1 MRKLFAQRASAWGP
15 GLQPCVSL
23 SGEEFV
29 VDLLITHWCK
39 LLQACTLGW
48 CWSFKRW
55 QIVSI
60 FLCFH
65 VKILMRTFWPLWRKL
80 HMQSFKSTETPVLW
94 PPHVKS
100 WLTGKGGIG
109 DRRKRGRQRMRWLDG
124 ITDSMD
130 VGFHELQSWCWTGRP
145 GVLQFLGSQR
155 VGHDWATELNCTEH
169 MQTVRLHARAKGRQ
183 LLFSVLQSE
192 TRFPS
197 PQAPHTPFPV
207 QLSPERPSVCSCVC
221 RALVFS
227 YTQAAAHTPLPVLSA
242 TL

>member
-100 WLTGKGGIG
+100 WLIGKKS
-109 DRRKRGRQRMRWLDG
+109 DAGRDWGQEKGTTEDEMAGWHHWLDG
-124 ITDSMD
+124 RES
-130 VGFHELQSWCWTGRP
+130 EWTP
-145 GVLQFLGSQR
+145 GVGEGQGGLACCDSWGCKESDMTEQLIWSDLIVR
-155 VGHDWATELNCTEH
+155 AWHGHLAHRNHSVKE
-169 MQTVRLHARAKGRQ
+169 TV
-183 LLFSVLQSE
+183 
-192 TRFPS
+192 
-197 PQAPHTPFPV
+197 PV
-207 QLSPERPSVCSCVC
+207 MSSDIQIM
-221 RALVFS
+221 FFN
-227 YTQAAAHTPLPVLSA
+227 
-242 TL
+242 